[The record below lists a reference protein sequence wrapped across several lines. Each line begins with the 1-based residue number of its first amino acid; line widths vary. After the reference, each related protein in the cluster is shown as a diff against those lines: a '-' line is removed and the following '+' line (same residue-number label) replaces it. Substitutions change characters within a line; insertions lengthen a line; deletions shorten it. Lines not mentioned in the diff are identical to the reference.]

1 MTDTRRLKSF
11 LKNYRRITSFCGS
24 LFCALFIVLPAYA
37 GILPDFLDGSYSDST
52 YHEVCNLD
60 RINEKYSASACWSC
74 DIIRMMTEG
83 MSAVIVDI
91 VGSTITLAEIIL
103 LWGSAVWLAVY
114 FLKSVSAFAAQDPS
128 KVLDGAITFMF
139 KAGFIYVL
147 IHNFGFEELVDKIV
161 NPLLKIGM
169 DIGSSFMTLLP
180 GVS

>member
-1 MTDTRRLKSF
+1 MTDTRILKLF
-11 LKNYRRITSFCGS
+11 LRNYRRTIAFCCS
-24 LFCALFIVLPAYA
+24 VFATLFVVLPAHA

-52 YHEVCNLD
+52 YHEVCNIKA
-60 RINEKYSASACWSC
+60 INAKYDASACWSC

-91 VGSTITLAEIIL
+91 VGSTITLGEIIL

-169 DIGSSFMTLLP
+169 DIGLGFMSLLP
-180 GVS
+180 GV